1 MAIRIIQGVPGS
13 GKTYYAVRH
22 LAENYFERQQDGRYE
37 LIKPCTIITNIDSFQ
52 PEHVSLQA
60 ACKEAGGFKEFFTEE
75 YQRQYSAQFEHQII
89 YLIDEAQKLFRKNAR
104 DLNDVFTYFELHRH
118 LGHDIYL
125 ITQNAKKLSPD
136 LVLLTEYIIEAAPRS
151 RSVIGE
157 FKYKWLSD
165 GEVLKREGF
174 RPDEGV
180 FALYKSMDVAESE
193 KISNPVMKTFW
204 MVIFVCAAVIGL
216 GVYFF
221 KSAWHDPNQE
231 ALAAMAREGVEA
243 VQPAPAPA
251 PSPEPVKLREPQQP
265 DVTVRVDSATF
276 FKRYGDRG
284 RQIIP
289 LTYLYLGSRLYRLE
303 MFPYPVERSAGG
315 EFYATMPRDVALS
328 HGLLKSP
335 TNAEPRRLRSDLS
348 EAGAGAWARLA
359 PR

>member
-60 ACKEAGGFKEFFTEE
+60 ACKEAGGYKEFFTEE

-125 ITQNAKKLSPD
+125 ITQNAKKLPTD
-136 LVLLTEYIIEAAPRS
+136 LVVLTEYIIEAAPRS

-174 RPDEGV
+174 RPDAGV

-204 MVIFVCAAVIGL
+204 TVITVCALVIGL
-216 GVYFF
+216 GCYYF
-221 KSAWHDPNQE
+221 KAHWIDPNKE
-231 ALAAMAREGVEA
+231 ALAKDSK
-243 VQPAPAPA
+243 PAQQEPQKPL
-251 PSPEPVKLREPQQP
+251 PEPVRLREPEQP
-265 DVTVRVDSATF
+265 EVIVRVDSGTVY
-276 FKRYGDRG
+276 KRFGDKG
-284 RQIIP
+284 RQVIP
-289 LTYLYLGSRLYRLE
+289 LTYIYLGSRMYRVE
-303 MFPYPVERSAGG
+303 KSPYPVERSPGG
-315 EFYATMPRDVALS
+315 EYYATMPRDVALS
-328 HGLLKSP
+328 LGLLKASA
-335 TNAEPRRLRSDLS
+335 TTSEPRRLRSDLS
-348 EAGAGAWARLA
+348 EAGAGAWARHA